1 MGERGELRRANG
13 EEEKR
18 REVMRQIGDKSNKGE
33 GVDVLIEEEE
43 GKTSKHQNIK
53 KNVVVELR
61 LSTAFDAII
70 GGDRGFS
77 L

>member
-1 MGERGELRRANG
+1 M
-13 EEEKR
+13 KKK

-43 GKTSKHQNIK
+43 EKTSKHQNIK
-53 KNVVVELR
+53 KNVAVELR
-61 LSTAFDAII
+61 LSTAFDARI
-70 GGDRGFS
+70 GGDKRFS

>member
-1 MGERGELRRANG
+1 MRRANG

-43 GKTSKHQNIK
+43 GKTSKHQNIE
-53 KNVVVELR
+53 KNVAVELR

-70 GGDRGFS
+70 GGDERFS